1 MMTDEEAN
9 LFAVSINEYKIKI
22 RAHNRAIVANK
33 SKGKHLRVVLVV
45 LQAELLVVLHVVL
58 LLGQKHRKVVLF
70 LGQFCG
76 QTPVA
81 EQVVAL
87 EHLRVVLSVH
97 KT

>member
-1 MMTDEEAN
+1 VLYHVFCSVYLE
-9 LFAVSINEYKIKI
+9 
-22 RAHNRAIVANK
+22 
-33 SKGKHLRVVLVV
+33 RVDFPYRCYEFYTKT
-45 LQAELLVVLHVVL
+45 AENNDT
-58 LLGQKHRKVVLF
+58 LGQKHRKVALF

-97 KT
+97 QEVLPLLHQI